1 MISLLPRGGT
11 YVSMKDLKPNETYL
25 EFYKCMHNITRLL
38 LKNIGPNSGNVMIV
52 GHAATLE
59 ACTHQL
65 CGGQPCSAQDLTK
78 LIQKIPYCGVCVC
91 QISGT
96 KKSST

>member
-1 MISLLPRGGT
+1 MISLLPRVGT
-11 YVSMKDLKPNETYL
+11 YVSMKDLKPNETHL
-25 EFYKCMHNITRLL
+25 EFYKCMHNITKLL

-65 CGGQPCSAQDLTK
+65 CAQDLTK
-78 LIQKIPYCGVCVC
+78 LIQKIPYCGVCVY
-91 QISGT
+91 QKSGT
-96 KKSST
+96 RKSSM